1 MGLFADE
8 RRARR
13 DDDTAA
19 SMAQFITRFAGAAI
33 QSNTKNVGQLVAH
46 RGCCSLHRS
55 VDAARGGPS
64 TGVDGDQMGGGA
76 HGHGGNGAAQGLLL
90 LDRRAGRRD
99 LDAVAAVRAGAPC
112 CCTREKE
119 EGEGDAAAG
128 RKMNW
133 ALEKNSGR
141 PWELLPRERVGAG
154 GVVPSLAEG
163 RKGAGREWAE
173 GGTMAAGEIRAP
185 WLEQRYPCPW

>member
-64 TGVDGDQMGGGA
+64 TGVDGDQMGGGLTA
-76 HGHGGNGAAQGLLL
+76 MGEMELRRDCCFWIGGLGAGTWTPWLQSEQGLL
-90 LDRRAGRRD
+90 
-99 LDAVAAVRAGAPC
+99 
-112 CCTREKE
+112 
-119 EGEGDAAAG
+119 AAAPG
-128 RKMNW
+128 KR
-133 ALEKNSGR
+133 
-141 PWELLPRERVGAG
+141 
-154 GVVPSLAEG
+154 
-163 RKGAGREWAE
+163 RKGREMLLLGGR
-173 GGTMAAGEIRAP
+173 
-185 WLEQRYPCPW
+185 